1 MYCPNCGSD
10 NQAEIKFCTRC
21 GTNLGVVSDALTGKL
36 TGPSKIDQKL
46 EQKMVRLLKNYYSG
60 RRGVMIGGSM
70 LLAGLIIQGIIL
82 AFGFPEKLIGFAAL
96 TAAPII
102 YGFISLFI
110 GIARW
115 NRASSELK
123 AIGHVIPP
131 QTSPMRGTTAL
142 ADEPRTVGPYSTD
155 PIDAPASVTEHTTRQ
170 LDARVRAEPEEP
182 R

>member
-36 TGPSKIDQKL
+36 SSASRIDQKND
-46 EQKMVRLLKNYYSG
+46 ERMVRLLKNYYRG
-60 RRGVMIGGSM
+60 RRSMTIGGGM
-70 LLAGLIIQGIIL
+70 LLVGLIIQVIIL
-82 AFGFPEKLIGFAAL
+82 ALGFPDKLIGFAAL
-96 TAAPII
+96 SAAPII

-115 NRASSELK
+115 NRASSELR
-123 AIGHVIPP
+123 ALGHVIP

-142 ADEPRTVGPYSTD
+142 SEAAETIGPYSTD
-155 PIDAPASVTEHTTRQ
+155 PIDSPASVTEHTTRQ
-170 LDARVRAEPEEP
+170 LDTRARAERE
-182 R
+182 

>member
-36 TGPSKIDQKL
+36 AVSSKID
-46 EQKMVRLLKNYYSG
+46 ERMVRLLKNYYRG
-60 RRGVMIGGSM
+60 RRSVTIGGSM
-70 LLAGLIIQGIIL
+70 LLVGLIVQAIVL

-96 TAAPII
+96 AAAPII

-115 NRASSELK
+115 NRAGSELK
-123 AIGHVIPP
+123 ALGHVVG
-131 QTSPMRGTTAL
+131 QTVLSRETTAL
-142 ADEPRTVGPYSTD
+142 TDTPAAREAYSTD
-155 PIDAPASVTEHTTRQ
+155 PISAPASVTEQTTRHLEAQ
-170 LDARVRAEPEEP
+170 ARIEP
-182 R
+182 REHQKE

>member
-36 TGPSKIDQKL
+36 TGPSKID
-46 EQKMVRLLKNYYSG
+46 ERMVRLLKNYYRG
-60 RRGVMIGGSM
+60 RRSVTIGGSM
-70 LLAGLIIQGIIL
+70 LLAGLLVQAIIL

-96 TAAPII
+96 AAAPII

-115 NRASSELK
+115 NRAGSELK
-123 AIGHVIPP
+123 ALGHVVG
-131 QTSPMRGTTAL
+131 QTGLTRETTAL
-142 ADEPRTVGPYSTD
+142 IDRQGTTEAYSTD
-155 PIDAPASVTEHTTRQ
+155 PIRAPASVTEQTTRH
-170 LDARVRAEPEEP
+170 LEAEARIERQEQQE
-182 R
+182 

>member
-36 TGPSKIDQKL
+36 TGPSKVD
-46 EQKMVRLLKNYYSG
+46 ERMVRLLKNYYRG
-60 RRGVMIGGSM
+60 RRSVTIGGSM
-70 LLAGLIIQGIIL
+70 LLVGLTIQAIIL

-96 TAAPII
+96 SAAPII

-115 NRASSELK
+115 NRAGSELK
-123 AIGHVIPP
+123 ALGHVIP
-131 QTSPMRGTTAL
+131 QTSAMRGTTAL
-142 ADEPRTVGPYSTD
+142 TEEPGTVGPYSTD
-155 PIDAPASVTEHTTRQ
+155 PIDTPASVTEHTTRQ
-170 LDARVRAEPEEP
+170 LDARARAKPGEHQ
-182 R
+182 

>member
-60 RRGVMIGGSM
+60 RRGVMIGGGM
-70 LLAGLIIQGIIL
+70 LLAGLIIQAIIL
-82 AFGFPEKLIGFAAL
+82 AFGFPEKLQGFAVL

-123 AIGHVIPP
+123 ALGHVFP

-142 ADEPRTVGPYSTD
+142 PEEPKRVGSYSTD
-155 PIDAPASVTEHTTRQ
+155 PIDAPASITEHTTRQ
-170 LDARVRAEPEEP
+170 LDARARVEPGE
-182 R
+182 RQ

>member
-10 NQAEIKFCTRC
+10 NQAEIKFCTIC

-36 TGPSKIDQKL
+36 TGPSKID
-46 EQKMVRLLKNYYSG
+46 ERMVRLLKNYYRG
-60 RRGVMIGGSM
+60 RRSVMIGGSM
-70 LLAGLIIQGIIL
+70 LLVGLLVQAIIL
-82 AFGFPEKLIGFAAL
+82 FFGFPEKLIGFAAL

-123 AIGHVIPP
+123 ALGHVIP
-131 QTSPMRGTTAL
+131 QTSPMRGTMAL
-142 ADEPRTVGPYSTD
+142 TEGPRTVGPYSTD
-155 PIDAPASVTEHTTRQ
+155 PIDTPASVTEHTTRQ
-170 LDARVRAEPEEP
+170 LDARARTEPGK
-182 R
+182 RQ

>member
-60 RRGVMIGGSM
+60 RRSVMIGGSM

-123 AIGHVIPP
+123 ALGHIIP

-142 ADEPRTVGPYSTD
+142 TEEPSAVGAYTTD
-155 PIDAPASVTEHTTRQ
+155 PISNPASVTENTTRHLEAQ
-170 LDARVRAEPEEP
+170 VRAEPGERE
-182 R
+182 